1 MNEQQYKQQMV
12 SRCIS
17 SIYMS
22 EGVMESAK
30 RHNITV
36 SIDLATQCAIAAV
49 EEILGEPVEYSHD
62 TGGK

>member
-12 SRCIS
+12 ARCIS

-30 RHNITV
+30 RHNIV
-36 SIDLATQCAIAAV
+36 LSLDLATQCAIAAV

-62 TGGK
+62 K